1 MRTHVVSVFAA
12 AVLMLAG
19 CATIRRDQAA
29 STEEL
34 LVKAGFQIQP
44 ADNPER
50 SDSLK
55 AMPLLKLVAR
65 KQQDT
70 VSYTFADPYT
80 CRCLYVGGAKEYSTY
95 RRLAKERQMEEE
107 RLNDGEPIDG
117 LWGPLDWHPW
127 GAR

>member
-1 MRTHVVSVFAA
+1 
-12 AVLMLAG
+12 
-19 CATIRRDQAA
+19 
-29 STEEL
+29 
-34 LVKAGFQIQP
+34 
-44 ADNPER
+44 
-50 SDSLK
+50 
-55 AMPLLKLVAR
+55 MPLLKLVAR